1 MEIQQA
7 SALIAIA
14 TQILNNQSFTI
25 NGNEFKIDILANWSL
40 VPGNSII
47 ITYYSG
53 VSSGNPSGS
62 TTNIQTMQYC
72 NQNGSNIIVTK
83 TFTYNSNNGILSITI
98 S

>member
-62 TTNIQTMQYC
+62 ITNIQTMQYC